1 MFMKMVK
8 AIIRPEKVSDVLT
21 ALADNGI
28 YPATRTSVLGRGK
41 QQGLKVGAIHYDEM
55 PKEMVM
61 VVVEDEMADKV
72 VNVMITAARTGGKGA
87 YGDGKIFIIPVEQA
101 ITISTG
107 EYGL

>member
-8 AIIRPEKVSDVLT
+8 AIIRPEKVSDVLA
-21 ALADNGI
+21 ALADSGI
-28 YPATRTSVLGRGK
+28 YPATRTNVLGRGK

-55 PKEMVM
+55 PKEMIM
-61 VVVEDEMADKV
+61 VVVEDEMVDKAV
-72 VNVMITAARTGGKGA
+72 SAMMTAARTGGKGA